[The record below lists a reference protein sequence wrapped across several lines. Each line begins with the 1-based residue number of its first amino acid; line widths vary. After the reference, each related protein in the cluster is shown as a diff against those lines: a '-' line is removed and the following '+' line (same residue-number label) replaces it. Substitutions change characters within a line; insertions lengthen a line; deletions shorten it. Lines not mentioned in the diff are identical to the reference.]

1 MWGTVLCASVHL
13 RPDIHIACEDAVYVR
28 QSSDVLACCLQ
39 ELIAQRPALPPTAVP
54 TTAAPTPDLS
64 LPNAQAPT
72 TSVDPGSMPASS
84 QTPGGVQA
92 VASTSQQAV
101 PAAVRPSTAPAPA
114 LAKPK
119 PPAGVRGGVKGK
131 LSAEAPTFALG
142 WFADS
147 GEDCG
152 EERLWLEE
160 QMLVADGVKDK
171 VRLPPPPQPSPPP
184 QPLLGARA
192 PLVYPGPPN
201 NPRLPV

>member
-1 MWGTVLCASVHL
+1 M
-13 RPDIHIACEDAVYVR
+13 
-28 QSSDVLACCLQ
+28 Q
-39 ELIAQRPALPPTAVP
+39 ELIAQRPALPPTALP
-54 TTAAPTPDLS
+54 TTAAPVPDPS
-64 LPNAQAPT
+64 QPNTQAPT
-72 TSVDPGSMPASS
+72 TDVDPGSVPVPS
-84 QTPGGVQA
+84 QTPDGVQA

-114 LAKPK
+114 LAKPR

-131 LSAEAPTFALG
+131 ISAEAPTFALG

-171 VRLPPPPQPSPPP
+171 VMFP
-184 QPLLGARA
+184 
-192 PLVYPGPPN
+192 VN
-201 NPRLPV
+201 NLD